1 MPKTKIIATL
11 GPASSSAPVLRKMF
25 AAGLDVARFNFS
37 HGTRAE
43 ALARIRLLRDLNKK
57 EHRAVKLLAD
67 LKGNRIRVG
76 SLKAP
81 LELKKKQSVLL
92 SRGASGA
99 KSGGTIIPFDYK
111 GDMSRVQKGF
121 MVYIDDGN
129 IALEVTAVAKD
140 ALICSVVV
148 PALLKEHKGINI
160 PQADLDFPVLNPEDR
175 SDLEFA
181 IAHDFDYIAQ
191 SFVRNRAD
199 VMAVVKAVRAAGSRA
214 LVISKLEAREAIE
227 NLDEIIDVS
236 DGIMVARG
244 DMGITFPIW
253 QVPVLQKRI
262 IRRCNQF
269 KKFVITATQ
278 MLESMTEHK
287 LPTRAEV
294 SDVANAILDGSDYVM
309 LSGETATGQYPAETV
324 HMMNDIIKYTEE
336 NEVDRFPKN
345 PNT

>member
-11 GPASSSAPVLRKMF
+11 GPASSSPAVLRKMF
-25 AAGLDVARFNFS
+25 AAGLDAARFNFS

-43 ALARIRLLRDLNKK
+43 ALARIKLLRDLNKK
-57 EHRAVKLLAD
+57 EHRSVKLLAD

-76 SLKAP
+76 GLKAP
-81 LELKKKQSVLL
+81 LELKKKQLVVLC
-92 SRGASGA
+92 RGTGA
-99 KSGGTIIPFDYK
+99 KGEGTAIPFDYK
-111 GDMSRVQKGF
+111 GEMSRVKKGF

-129 IALEVTAVAKD
+129 IALEVLAVAKD
-140 ALICSVVV
+140 SLKCSVVV
-148 PALLKEHKGINI
+148 PAPLKEHKGINI
-160 PQADLDFPVLNPEDR
+160 PQADLDFPVLNPEDS
-175 SDLEFA
+175 SDLAFA
-181 IAHDFDYIAQ
+181 IAHNFDYIAQ

-199 VMAVVKAVRAAGSRA
+199 VMAVVKAVRAAGSRTQ
-214 LVISKLEAREAIE
+214 VISKLEAREAIE

-253 QVPVLQKRI
+253 QVPMLQKRI
-262 IRRCNQF
+262 IQQCNHF

-278 MLESMTEHK
+278 MLESMTGHK

-309 LSGETATGQYPAETV
+309 LSGETATGKYPAETIR
-324 HMMNDIIKYTEE
+324 MMNDIIKYTEANRLE
-336 NEVDRFPKN
+336 TREVIINNR
-345 PNT
+345 

>member
-1 MPKTKIIATL
+1 MVKTKIIATL
-11 GPASSSAPVLRKMF
+11 GPASSSAAVLRQMF
-25 AAGLDVARFNFS
+25 AAGLDIARFNFS

-43 ALARIRLLRDLNKK
+43 ALARIKLIRCLNKK
-57 EHRAVKLLAD
+57 GHRAVKLLAD

-76 SLKAP
+76 GLKAP
-81 LELKKKQSVLL
+81 LELKKKQIVTLC
-92 SRGASGA
+92 RGT
-99 KSGGTIIPFDYK
+99 GTKGEGTAIPFDYK
-111 GDMSRVQKGF
+111 GEMSRVKKAYH
-121 MVYIDDGN
+121 VYIDDGN
-129 IALEVTAVAKD
+129 IALEVMAVSKD
-140 ALICSVVV
+140 ALKCSVVV
-148 PALLKEHKGINI
+148 PALLKEHKGVNI
-160 PQADLDFPVLNPEDR
+160 PQADLDFPVLNPEDA
-175 SDLEFA
+175 SDLAFA
-181 IAHDFDYIAQ
+181 IEHDFDYIAQ

-199 VMAVVKAVRAAGSRA
+199 VMAVVRQVRAAGSRA

-253 QVPVLQKRI
+253 EVPVLQKRI

-309 LSGETATGQYPAETV
+309 LSGETATGKYPAETI
-324 HMMNDIIKYTEE
+324 HMMNDIIKYTEA

-345 PNT
+345 PNC